1 MNFLTFT
8 DPEQTT
14 VDPQWLAGKMNM
26 PVASVTVS
34 TDKKMGGLSAE
45 IKFLDVVLEDGK
57 TLRVIVKAG
66 NATGQRAKL
75 GLAREALFYNEL
87 SQQLVD
93 ANIPLSY
100 FAEGTMET
108 GEMFALLEAV
118 EDCVPAGT
126 FFGSGNPNNWGV
138 KDKMDELCAGNPTAV
153 EITTQ
158 AFQLFARLHGR
169 YWKDDTLKDKT
180 WLRAVDWMNGQ
191 NEEAW
196 QEAQSMQSTGWSN
209 IKEQI
214 ASGTA
219 TIEWDPHLVA
229 CLDVTFGKVAA
240 ESAFE
245 TYHARLSSNAFTLV
259 QGDCHPHNLLWSKQ
273 RTEEACLRVIDFEM
287 VGVGPPGQELGQFV
301 ISHMAP
307 DIRRLCEKDIL
318 QAYYD
323 ELQRV
328 LRSRGMDS
336 EADSYTMEH
345 LMSEYVSGGVGR
357 WAWFIPFFA
366 RSPPMAQYFHDQL
379 AAFLKDHV
387 KDPNDSPMPRV

>member
-1 MNFLTFT
+1 MNFLKFS
-8 DPEQTT
+8 DVEQTM
-14 VDPQWLAGKMNM
+14 VDPQWLAGKINM
-26 PVASVTVS
+26 PVDSVRVS

-45 IKFLDVVLEDGK
+45 IKFLDILLQDGK
-57 TLRVIVKAG
+57 KLRVVVKAG
-66 NATGQRAKL
+66 EATDQRAKL

-93 ANIPLSY
+93 AKIPLKF
-100 FAEGTMET
+100 FAESTMET

-138 KDKMDELCAGNPTAV
+138 KHKLDELCAGNPTAV
-153 EITTQ
+153 EVTTQ
-158 AFQLFARLHGR
+158 AFQLYARLHGR
-169 YWKDDTLKDKT
+169 YWKDETLKDKA

-191 NEEAW
+191 NEVTW
-196 QEAQSMQSTGWSN
+196 REAQSMQSTGWSK

-214 ASGTA
+214 TSGTA
-219 TIEWDPHLVA
+219 TIQWDPHLVA
-229 CLDVTFGKVAA
+229 CLDVTFAKVAA
-240 ESAFE
+240 ETAFA
-245 TYHARLSSNAFTLV
+245 TYVERMSTNPFTLV

-273 RTEEACLRVIDFEM
+273 RTEDACLRVIDFEM

-301 ISHMAP
+301 ISHMEP
-307 DIRRLCEKDIL
+307 DVRRQCEDDIL
-318 QAYYD
+318 RAYYE

-328 LRSRGMDS
+328 LLSRGMES
-336 EADSYTMEH
+336 EGKSYTMEDCV
-345 LMSEYVSGGVGR
+345 SDYVSGGVGR

-366 RSPPMAQYFHDQL
+366 GSPAMAQYFHDQL

-387 KDPNDSPMPRV
+387 KNPEDSPMPRV